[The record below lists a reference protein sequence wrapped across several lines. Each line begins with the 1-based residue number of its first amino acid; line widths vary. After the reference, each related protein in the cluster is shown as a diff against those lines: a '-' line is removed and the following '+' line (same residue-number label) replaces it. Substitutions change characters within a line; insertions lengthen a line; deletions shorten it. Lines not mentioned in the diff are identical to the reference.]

1 MKQLKNKIASE
12 EFDKKFDKGEDVS
25 EHLDVSKA
33 KANKHFHRINI
44 DFPEL
49 FIKRIDDE
57 AHKIGVARTALIKMW
72 IAEKI
77 QTIH

>member
-1 MKQLKNKIASE
+1 LNTSPINTEEAEKKKGGCTMKQLKNKISAE

-25 EHLDVSKA
+25 EYLDTSKA

-57 AHKIGVARTALIKMW
+57 AHK
-72 IAEKI
+72 
-77 QTIH
+77 